1 MPMVSTMTAVRPPS
15 HFARIE
21 FDGGRVLEF
30 VENHD
35 LGEWTNGGFFVLDPH
50 GVAMSQ
56 AQCRSCSSPLL
67 HSVVDLGMQP
77 FANAFLTAE
86 QLERPEPRYPL
97 HPHVCGRCWLVQL
110 DHSAD
115 PHELFSDYAYFSSV
129 SESWLRH
136 AETYA
141 ETIADRLTL
150 GSQSLVVEVASND
163 GYLLR
168 NFVERDI
175 SVLGIEPAANV
186 AERAIE
192 AGVPTEIAF
201 LGRETAQR
209 LRDDGV
215 VADLL
220 IGNNVLAHVPDL
232 NDFISGL
239 VILLAPDGTLTME
252 FPHVLRLLEERQFDT
267 IYHEHYSYL
276 SLTAVQ
282 KAFARHGLALE
293 DVEEIPTHGGSLRIY
308 ARRGERAETAQS
320 AVSDLLDH
328 ERSAGLLDLD
338 SYSRL
343 GSEAE
348 AVRRDLLAFLSAAR
362 RDGRRV
368 LGYGAPAKGNT
379 LLNYCGVTTELLAY
393 TVDLSPHKQGRFL
406 PGSRLPIASPD
417 RLLQDRPDYVLI
429 LPWNLKDEI
438 VEQMSVVRDW
448 GGRFVVPIPEV
459 LAF

>member
-1 MPMVSTMTAVRPPS
+1 MELTGSP
-15 HFARIE
+15 
-21 FDGGRVLEF
+21 D
-30 VENHD
+30 
-35 LGEWTNGGFFVLDPH
+35 
-50 GVAMSQ
+50 GVALRR
-56 AQCRSCSSPLL
+56 AGCRSCDNPLR

-97 HPHVCGRCWLVQL
+97 HARVCDRCWLVQL

-115 PHELFSDYAYFSSV
+115 PHQLFSDYAYFSSV
-129 SESWLRH
+129 SESWLLH
-136 AETYA
+136 AKTYA
-141 ETIADRLTL
+141 ETIADRLAL

-168 NFVERDI
+168 NFVERGI

-186 AERAIE
+186 AERAI
-192 AGVPTEIAF
+192 AIGVPTEVVF
-201 LGRETAQR
+201 LGRETAKR

-239 VILLAPDGTLTME
+239 AILLAPDGTLTME
-252 FPHVLRLLEERQFDT
+252 FPHVSRLLEERQFDT
-267 IYHEHYSYL
+267 IYHEHFSYL

-282 KAFARHGLALE
+282 KAFARHGLVLE

-308 ARRGERAETAQS
+308 AKHAGRGARSDTAHS
-320 AVSDLLDH
+320 AVSDLLDR
-328 ERSAGLLDLD
+328 ERSAGVLDLD
-338 SYSRL
+338 TYARL
-343 GSEAE
+343 GSDAE
-348 AVRRDLLAFLSAAR
+348 AVRRDLVAFLANAQ
-362 RDGRRV
+362 RDGRLV

-379 LLNYCGVTTELLAY
+379 LLNYCDISTDLLAY

-438 VEQMSVVRDW
+438 VEQMRAVRDW
-448 GGRFVVPIPEV
+448 GGQFVVPIPEV

>member
-1 MPMVSTMTAVRPPS
+1 
-15 HFARIE
+15 
-21 FDGGRVLEF
+21 
-30 VENHD
+30 
-35 LGEWTNGGFFVLDPH
+35 
-50 GVAMSQ
+50 
-56 AQCRSCSSPLL
+56 
-67 HSVVDLGMQP
+67 MQP

-86 QLERPEPRYPL
+86 QLERPEPCYPL
-97 HPHVCGRCWLVQL
+97 HAHVCERCWLVQL

-115 PHELFSDYAYFSSV
+115 PRELFSDYAYFSSV

-136 AETYA
+136 AQEYA
-141 ETIADRLTL
+141 EKIADRLTL
-150 GSQSLVVEVASND
+150 GSHSLVVEVASND

-168 NFVERDI
+168 NFVQQDI
-175 SVLGIEPAANV
+175 PVLGIEPAANV
-186 AERAIE
+186 AERATAI
-192 AGVPTEIAF
+192 GVPTEVVF
-201 LGRETAQR
+201 LGRETARR
-209 LRDDGV
+209 LQADGV

-239 VILLAPDGTLTME
+239 ATLLAPDGTLTME

-282 KAFARHGLALE
+282 NSFARHGLALV

-308 ARRGERAETAQS
+308 AKRSETADTVHP
-320 AVSDLLDH
+320 AVSDLLDR
-328 ERSAGLLDLD
+328 ERSAGLLELD
-338 SYSRL
+338 TYSRL
-343 GSEAE
+343 GSDAE
-348 AVRRDLLAFLSAAR
+348 AVRRDLVSFLTTAR
-362 RDGRRV
+362 QDGRRV

-379 LLNYCGVTTELLAY
+379 LLNYCGVSTELLAY

-406 PGSRLPIASPD
+406 PGSRLPIAAPD
-417 RLLQDRPDYVLI
+417 RLLQDQPDYVLI

-448 GGRFVVPIPEV
+448 GGQFVVPIPEV
-459 LAF
+459 LVF